1 MTVEELKTL
10 VDSGKLVRHHS
21 ASRRG
26 YETRKLPE
34 GHVETYNGKFGKGC
48 IHVTPRWDTTQYVDL
63 TYYVVVEERK
73 EEK

>member
-1 MTVEELKTL
+1 MTVEELKML

-34 GHVETYNGKFGKGC
+34 GHVEIYNGKFGKGYTC
-48 IHVTPRWDTTQYVDL
+48 HTTL
-63 TYYVVVEERK
+63 GYYAVC
-73 EEK
+73 